1 MLKSYVLTL
10 YRSLLRHKLFSAL
23 NILGLAVGLA
33 VFLTLTIATRFEFS
47 YDRWIPNAD
56 RTFRVTGEAMITG
69 RPREMIAPIPGPVLP
84 NLKAEFGGQVEAGVR
99 LLTRAYAVRRGEQ
112 SDYEDITFADASFFD
127 VFDLPLAAGDRAEA
141 LNGPAKLVMSQAAAR
156 KYFGQA
162 DALGQRLTL
171 TLDGVQRDYVVSG
184 VLKDLPEN
192 THLKL
197 DLLALLDKSALP
209 ESAEYLDQW
218 NATNYVTYIRLPD
231 PGAAVGMNAA
241 LPDFMRR
248 RGGDG
253 IDQWMG
259 LQLEPLTD
267 LHFNAEQMGQ
277 FKPGVDRRFVVTLQ
291 IVGILTLGLAIINYV
306 NLSTARAVLRARE
319 VGLRKVFGATQG
331 ALVTQFL
338 VEAVIVSLL
347 SAVIALA
354 LVELSLPLVNSA
366 LGGKLHLSYLGVD
379 GVLPLL
385 IPVAIIVGLA
395 AGAYPAMVLSR
406 YEPAAVLASAKAP
419 GGGRAAALVRE
430 ILVVTQFSVSIALL
444 ISTAVVFA
452 QADFVR
458 RAELGFQ
465 REGLIIVPQVEG
477 ADVLPHRNAVLEA
490 FRRTDGV
497 TAATISGRFPGHGGV
512 ARSMSFTRGGS
523 SIEPS
528 LSLEF
533 VAPDYFRTLGTRV
546 AAGRPLDTAN
556 ALDDLGRT
564 GATAPAPV
572 NGLNVVLNEAAAKA
586 LEFPT
591 APAAVNQLI
600 RTDGAELRIVGVV
613 KDARYGSPREAVPP
627 LVYFLNSAPG
637 ASLTGFETMI
647 VRYEG
652 DPKVIL
658 DRLETAWRLV
668 LPNAPF
674 EGKTVEASLNPF
686 YEPDER
692 RGRLITLGAV
702 VASLIGCLGL
712 YGLAAFNSERRTKEI
727 GIRKVLGASTADIFR
742 LLAGQFLRPVLVA
755 NLLAWP
761 IAFVLMREWLNGFD
775 QRITLGPIYFVLAT
789 ALALLVA
796 LLTVCGQAFKVAR
809 ADPAQALRY
818 E

>member
-47 YDRWIPNAD
+47 YDRWIPRAD
-56 RTFRVTGEAMITG
+56 QTFRVTGEAMIPG

-84 NLKAEFGGQVEAGVR
+84 NLKAEFGGQIEAGVR
-99 LLTRAYAVRRGEQ
+99 LLTRSYAVRRGEQ
-112 SDYEDITFADASFFD
+112 SDYEDITFADTSFFD
-127 VFDLPLAAGDRAEA
+127 VFDLPLAAGDRLQA

-162 DALGQRLTL
+162 EALGQRLTL
-171 TLDGVQRDYVVSG
+171 TLDGTQRDYVVSA

-197 DLLALLDKSALP
+197 HLLALLDKSALP
-209 ESAEYLDQW
+209 QSAEYLDRW
-218 NATNYVTYIRLPD
+218 NATNYVTYVRLAD
-231 PGAAVGMNAA
+231 PAAAETMNAA

-259 LQLEPLTD
+259 LRLEPLTD

-277 FKPGVDRRFVVTLQ
+277 FKPGVDRRFVITLQ

-347 SAVIALA
+347 SALIALA
-354 LVELSLPLVNSA
+354 LVELSLPMVNGA
-366 LGGKLHLSYLGVD
+366 LGGKLHLSYLGAD

-385 IPVAIIVGLA
+385 IPVAVIVGLA

-406 YEPAAVLASAKAP
+406 YEPAAVLASARAP
-419 GGGRAAALVRE
+419 GGGRTAALVRE
-430 ILVVTQFSVSIALL
+430 VLVVTQFSVSIALL

-465 REGLIIVPQVEG
+465 REGLILVPQVEG
-477 ADVLPHRNAVLEA
+477 PDVLPLRNTVLEA
-490 FRRTDGV
+490 FRRTNGV
-497 TAATISGRFPGHGGV
+497 TAATISGRFPGSGGV
-512 ARSMSFTRGGS
+512 ARSMGFTRGGS
-523 SIEPS
+523 TAEPS

-533 VAPDYFRTLGTRV
+533 VAPDYFKTLGMRV
-546 AAGRPLDTAN
+546 AAGRPLDTTN
-556 ALDDLGRT
+556 ALDDLGRL
-564 GATAPAPV
+564 GATEPTLV
-572 NGLNVVLNEAAAKA
+572 NGLNVVINETAAKT

-591 APAAVNQLI
+591 AQAAINQLI
-600 RTDGAELRIVGVV
+600 RTQDAEVRIVGVI
-613 KDARYGSPREAVPP
+613 KDARYGSPREGVPP
-627 LVYFLNSAPG
+627 LVYILNSTPG
-637 ASLTGFETMI
+637 ASLTGIETMI

-652 DPKVIL
+652 DPKVVL
-658 DRLETAWRLV
+658 DRLEAAWRLV

-674 EGKTVEASLNPF
+674 EGKTVQASLNPF

-742 LLAGQFLRPVLVA
+742 LLAGQFLRPVLIA

-775 QRITLGPIYFVLAT
+775 QRITLSPAYFAAAT
-789 ALALLVA
+789 GLALLVA

-809 ADPAQALRY
+809 ADPVQALRY